1 MYCQQHHAK
10 VIPHKITYII
20 KKGNN
25 LIDQY
30 QKKLLQLARNEI
42 KEIKYKSN
50 TKVKYLSNSLKHKV
64 LD

>member
-10 VIPHKITYII
+10 VSPHKITYII

-42 KEIKYKSN
+42 KERKYKSN
-50 TKVKYLSNSLKHKV
+50 TKVKYLQTVWNTKY
-64 LD
+64 

>member
-1 MYCQQHHAK
+1 MYCQQHHTK
-10 VIPHKITYII
+10 VSPHKITYII

-42 KEIKYKSN
+42 KERKYKSN
-50 TKVKYLSNSLKHKV
+50 TKVKYLQTV
-64 LD
+64 